1 GQSLDEYVQT
11 MVEVFREVRRVLRKD
26 GTVWLNIG
34 DSYNGSGGAGGDY
47 YEGGLREGQ
56 PAYPGRRI
64 VGLKPKDLC
73 MVPARVALAL
83 QEDGWWVRSRITW
96 CKRAPMPESVTDRPT
111 SATEDIYLLT
121 KSPRYYYDAEAV
133 REPTSGSYNGSSFTK
148 GKTLEARQHLATVG
162 QGERH
167 ERPGRNMWNYWLLS
181 PE

>member
-1 GQSLDEYVQT
+1 PYLGLRSYLPDHHPDKDKEIGFGQSLDEYVQT
-11 MVEVFREVRRVLRKD
+11 MVEVFREVRRVLRTD

-83 QEDGWWVRSRITW
+83 QED
-96 CKRAPMPESVTDRPT
+96 
-111 SATEDIYLLT
+111 
-121 KSPRYYYDAEAV
+121 
-133 REPTSGSYNGSSFTK
+133 
-148 GKTLEARQHLATVG
+148 
-162 QGERH
+162 
-167 ERPGRNMWNYWLLS
+167 
-181 PE
+181 